1 MVASLCMPKV
11 NNDYYGIIFSERKLL
26 SCVTET
32 KDRSVLVMLSVIADE
47 NWRLGAPGHCVPD
60 TAYSMSMLLV

>member
-32 KDRSVLVMLSVIADE
+32 KDSVLVMLVIADE
-47 NWRLGAPGHCVPD
+47 NWRSGAPGHCVPD
-60 TAYSMSMLLV
+60 TAYSMSMLLI